1 MRLSKEE
8 FLEIYDDIKKAEEE
22 QEEMQKAVEVLC
34 ADSFPII
41 KDPYEN
47 VFYKLMS
54 KLLNDEYF
62 EEVVLG
68 SCTKA
73 YIGDRGYDVTNP
85 EEYYDLLLDCE
96 GSTKENK
103 NNKEKK
109 S

>member
-22 QEEMQKAVEVLC
+22 QEKMQKAVEVLC
-34 ADSFPII
+34 VDSFPII

-54 KLLNDEYF
+54 KLLDDEYF

-73 YIGDRGYDVTNP
+73 YIGDKGYDVTNP
-85 EEYYDLLLDCE
+85 EEYYNLLVE
-96 GSTKENK
+96 WEKENK
-103 NNKEKK
+103 NKKEEK